1 MMYCVLPCVLVR
13 RCERSAAAWA
23 RCCRKCLRY
32 GCNNNHGDRNYLLSE
47 IIISSSIVY
56 QMNTYSM
63 MLVIVANTC
72 VSVSYLCT

>member
-32 GCNNNHGDRNYLLSE
+32 GSYNNHNLKKSS
-47 IIISSSIVY
+47 IIIY
-56 QMNTYSM
+56 EMNAYSM
-63 MLVIVANTC
+63 MLVIVANTGIFVNGIC
-72 VSVSYLCT
+72 IHGL